1 MFSTVSISF
10 SRFFSF
16 LPVIQVLY
24 FVFLIFHDLQFS
36 RHTPGPIMCISHFP
50 RFWVFLSIFQV
61 KHFVFFIFEVFQ
73 FSSHIPGPTVCF
85 FIFHG
90 FHCFFP
96 YSRSY
101 TVCFSFS
108 KVFSFF
114 AITQILLVYFS
125 FFMFYTVSHHIP
137 GPTVC
142 TSHFPR
148 FWVV

>member
-1 MFSTVSISF
+1 MKHCVCLIFKVFQFSSHILVPTVCFLIFHGFHCFSPYSRSYTVCFSFST
-10 SRFFSF
+10 FFSF
-16 LPVIQVLY
+16 LPIIQVLY

-36 RHTPGPIMCISHFP
+36 RHTPGPI
-50 RFWVFLSIFQV
+50 
-61 KHFVFFIFEVFQ
+61 
-73 FSSHIPGPTVCF
+73 VCF
-85 FIFHG
+85 LIFHD
-90 FHCFFP
+90 FHCFSLC
-96 YSRSY
+96 SRSY

-148 FWVV
+148 F